1 MSSRGIFG
9 RPGLPVVCI
18 VGPTAAG
25 KTDAAAALAQR
36 FDSEIVSVD
45 SAMVY
50 RHMDI
55 GTAKPGP
62 EVLAVAPHH
71 LIDILDPWESYS
83 AGRFCTDARALIDD
97 IYARGRL
104 PILVGGTFLYFRALE
119 RGLAPL
125 PEADSA
131 LRAELDRRA
140 AEEGWR
146 ALHAELASLDP
157 EAARRI
163 RPTDT
168 QRLQRALEVIALT
181 GERLSALQQV
191 RGDVPDLEFLRIA
204 LVPSDRTVLRERI
217 ETRFQ
222 AMIAAGFIDEVRRLR
237 EMREMSADCSSMRAV
252 GYRQVWSYL
261 DGMISRDEA
270 LRTGVV
276 ATRRLAKRQFTWLRS
291 EPGALEFDCLRPD
304 IAQRVAAAV
313 AAELPA

>member
-1 MSSRGIFG
+1 MSSRDISG

-25 KTDAAAALAQR
+25 KTDVAAALAQR

-131 LRAELDRRA
+131 VRAELDRRA
-140 AEEGWR
+140 AEHGWP

-204 LVPSDRTVLRERI
+204 LVPGDRTVLRERI

-261 DGMISRDEA
+261 DGVISRDEA
-270 LRTGVV
+270 VRTGVV

-304 IAQRVAAAV
+304 TAQRVAAAV